1 MAVSS
6 IFFTTVAK
14 AVLTGFF
21 GDAAIMDMVKRYTQL
36 QKAIGANTVDV
47 PIWDDFTVHSM
58 GSECMTPCETTK
70 VCEEA
75 VAQIIQIVLQTR
87 FIPTPIC
94 LADLNIMNSEQKAG
108 MIEKIAEDLMAD
120 FEVGGA
126 FISVFD
132 VLHTDAVFNGTAGG
146 MPPIVLTDS
155 AAAYRQL
162 STAIHRARSKTRA
175 GDDVVFVV
183 PNALAGFIDS
193 IPDRPIERLV
203 GESSG
208 IKYHVLGNADT
219 FVRNYGVTTYTG
231 RIGFVY
237 PKSALA
243 YAAPIIQSP
252 NDPWTG
258 VYGSMWATALD
269 DTGIPGKMFYFA
281 HQYGLRVVR
290 AGDVQMII
298 AP

>member
-6 IFFTTVAK
+6 IFFTTVAQ

-21 GDAAIMDMVKRYTQL
+21 GDAAIMDMCKKYLHL
-36 QKAIGANTVDV
+36 QKAIGANVVNV
-47 PIWDDFTVHSM
+47 PIWQDFTVYSM
-58 GSECMTPCETTK
+58 GSECFTPCEDTK

-75 VAQIIQIVLQTR
+75 TADIIQIELMTR

-94 LADLNIMNSEQKAG
+94 LSDLNIMSSEQKAG

-132 VLHTDAVFNGTAGG
+132 VLWTDAVFNGAAGG
-146 MPPIVLTDS
+146 MPPIILTDT

-162 STAIHRARSKTRA
+162 STAIHRAKSKARI
-175 GDDVVFVV
+175 GDEVAFIV

-203 GESSG
+203 GETSG
-208 IKYHVLGNADT
+208 LKYHVIGNSDT
-219 FVRNYGVTTYTG
+219 FARTYGGTLYTG

-243 YAAPIIQSP
+243 YAAPSIQSP

-258 VYGSMWATALD
+258 VYGNMWATALD
-269 DTGIPGKMFYFA
+269 DTEIPGKMFYFA